1 MKERSDECRDFFPS
15 EMINETP
22 NRRESCHEASRT
34 TQNAIELGRTR
45 TNSYTTK
52 IGGKDCQKPMNYEE
66 WSKSNKLEQTLTSNV
81 VQGGMAAGRKKRL
94 FNRGIF
100 HALRGDMRIGA
111 AFVLNV
117 VVVLLR

>member
-1 MKERSDECRDFFPS
+1 MVRSPAVNS
-15 EMINETP
+15 I
-22 NRRESCHEASRT
+22 SISKSV
-34 TQNAIELGRTR
+34 ELERTR
-45 TNSYTTK
+45 TNSNTTK

-100 HALRGDMRIGA
+100 YALRGDMRIGA